1 MLYHIESTH
10 LMPML
15 IDDGGAYKL
24 ETYVDLMLSLEEGE
38 DILFHFSDMSH
49 PRNIY
54 TYALLCSLD
63 AAGESDVSNLCCVS
77 CSCCCCSSLDLSLSK
92 YMYDNRNGI
101 YLYGVE

>member
-1 MLYHIESTH
+1 
-10 LMPML
+10 MPML

-24 ETYVDLMLSLEEGE
+24 ETYVDLMLSMQGGE

-77 CSCCCCSSLDLSLSK
+77 CSCCCCS
-92 YMYDNRNGI
+92 
-101 YLYGVE
+101 